1 MRYAILYA
9 CFCLLFPHAIHAQS
23 SVLEGT
29 AIAVDGDTLDF
40 SGMTVDIAGVDAPE
54 EKQTCLRGSEV
65 WQCGSEA
72 RGYLQSLV
80 AGHSVICQTYL
91 GSEGQG
97 LVASCRADDQ
107 DIGLALIE
115 AGLVIATDAAADT
128 YRAAQK
134 IRQDNRFGLWAS
146 DFEMPAQWRS
156 KNPGAAPRA
165 KTAAGST
172 KAAQSSRSERTY
184 RNEFGCA
191 IKGNRSIRGD
201 WIYHLPGMRYYDST
215 RPEELFCTESQAVTA
230 GYRRSKE

>member
-1 MRYAILYA
+1 MRYTLLYA
-9 CFCLLFPHAIHAQS
+9 CFFMLFAPAVYAQS
-23 SVLEGT
+23 SILEGAAT
-29 AIAVDGDTLDF
+29 AVDGDTLDF
-40 SGMTVDIAGVDAPE
+40 SGMAVDIDGVDAPE

-65 WQCGSEA
+65 WQCGAEA
-72 RGYLQSLV
+72 RAYLQGLV
-80 AGHSVICQTYL
+80 AGHLVICQTYL

-97 LVASCRADDQ
+97 LVATCHANDQ

-115 AGLVIATDAAADT
+115 AGLVVATDAAAET
-128 YRAAQK
+128 YRSAEK

-146 DFEMPAQWRS
+146 DFETPAQWRS
-156 KNPGAAPRA
+156 KNPSATPRA
-165 KTAAGST
+165 KSRAGPT

-215 RPEELFCTESQAVTA
+215 RPEELFCTESDAVSA